1 MTLLQTG
8 FLLLTSSASQYIV
21 DSKAKKYISISS
33 SDYVL
38 ILEMD
43 RL

>member
-21 DSKAKKYISISS
+21 DSKAKNTSQF
-33 SDYVL
+33 L
-38 ILEMD
+38 LLTMF
-43 RL
+43 